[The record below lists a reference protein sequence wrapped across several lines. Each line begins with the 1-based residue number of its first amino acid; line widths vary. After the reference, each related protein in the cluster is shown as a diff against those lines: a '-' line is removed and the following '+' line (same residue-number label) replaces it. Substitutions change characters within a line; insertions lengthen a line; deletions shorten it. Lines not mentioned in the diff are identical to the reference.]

1 MLKVSQQRVDTVQ
14 SFGDG
19 NEMLIRSLLILA
31 LLWLIMLF
39 SGYGVLTGSHKI
51 AFGLGLSCQYLTAKG
66 MTVSRY
72 LHSEG
77 GFTGKAECPLF
88 RKNEDAPLS
97 GGGSLNIN

>member
-1 MLKVSQQRVDTVQ
+1 MVL
-14 SFGDG
+14 
-19 NEMLIRSLLILA
+19 RSLLILA
-31 LLWLIMLF
+31 MLWLIMLF

-77 GFTGKAECPLF
+77 GVTGKAECPLF
-88 RKNEDAPLS
+88 SKNEDTFIT
-97 GGGSLNIN
+97 GGIR

>member
-1 MLKVSQQRVDTVQ
+1 MKMVL
-14 SFGDG
+14 
-19 NEMLIRSLLILA
+19 RSLLILA
-31 LLWLIMLF
+31 ILWLIMLF

-88 RKNEDAPLS
+88 RKNEDTLIP

>member
-1 MLKVSQQRVDTVQ
+1 MVL
-14 SFGDG
+14 
-19 NEMLIRSLLILA
+19 RSLIILA
-31 LLWLIMLF
+31 MLWLIMLF

-77 GFTGKAECPLF
+77 GVTGKAECPLF
-88 RKNEDAPLS
+88 SKNEDTFIPGDS
-97 GGGSLNIN
+97 SLNKN